1 MEEKKLNY
9 IVVLASVVILAWVFL
24 YVWNGMIKSNKE
36 NQQTSQ
42 WITNTISVMGE
53 GKYLTQPDTFV
64 VNVSVSELGKTT
76 LEAQTMANEKITK
89 LKELVKTLAIEE
101 KSVKTTSVNVYP
113 EYDWTNNQRKLL
125 GYRSQHSLS
134 IEVQGEKF
142 AEKGSQLVDKVATV
156 WNINIDNTS
165 FTLKNKDAAVSKAR
179 EKAFENAKTKAAD
192 LAKFWGV
199 TLWTPVMITDS
210 DIDYSPMPMYNY
222 AKAESAAGMWAADSA
237 SSSVSPWQTE
247 ITIRLNVVYEIK

>member
-9 IVVLASVVILAWVFL
+9 IVVLASVVIVAWSLL
-24 YVWNGMIKSNKE
+24 YVGNGMIKSNKE

-42 WITNTISVMGE
+42 WITNTISVVGE
-53 GKYLTQPDTFV
+53 WKFLTQPDTFLI
-64 VNVSVSELGKTT
+64 NVSVSELGKTT
-76 LEAQTMANEKITK
+76 LEAQTMTNEKITK
-89 LKELVKTLAIEE
+89 LKELLKTLAIDD
-101 KSVKTTSVNVYP
+101 KNVKTTSVNVYP
-113 EYDWTNNQRKLL
+113 EYDRTNNQRKLL

-134 IEVQGEKF
+134 IEVQWEKF
-142 AEKGSQLVDKVATV
+142 AEKGSQVVDKVATI

-165 FTLKNKDAAVSKAR
+165 FTLENKDAAVSKAR

-199 TLWTPVMITDS
+199 ALWKPVMITDS
-210 DIDYSPMPMYNY
+210 DIGYSPVPMYNY
-222 AKAESAAGMWAADSA
+222 AKAENQAGMWAADSA

>member
-1 MEEKKLNY
+1 MEEKKINY
-9 IVVLASVVILAWVFL
+9 IVVLASVVILAWTFL

-42 WITNTISVMGE
+42 WITNTISVVGE
-53 GKYLTQPDTFV
+53 WKYLTQPDTFV

-89 LKELVKTLAIEE
+89 LKELMKTLWIEE
-101 KSVKTTSVNVYP
+101 KRVKTTSVNVYP
-113 EYDWTNNQRKLL
+113 EYDWSNNQRKLL
-125 GYRSQHSLS
+125 WYRSQHSLS
-134 IEVQGEKF
+134 IEVQGENF
-142 AEKGSQLVDKVATV
+142 AEKGSQVVDKVATV

-165 FTLKNKDAAVSKAR
+165 FTLKNKDEAVSKAR
-179 EKAFENAKTKAAD
+179 EKAFENAKTKAVD
-192 LAKFWGV
+192 LAKFWSV
-199 TLWTPVMITDS
+199 SLWKPVMITDS

-222 AKAESAAGMWAADSA
+222 AKTEQAMWAWDA
-237 SSSVSPWQTE
+237 SSSSLSPWQTE